1 MPAIFQTATINAD
14 IESVFDLISRIEEF
28 PRYAEALKEVRKINH
43 NTYRWV
49 AQVRGI
55 TLEWVSIVTEFKRP
69 TRLAWRSTSGFKNS
83 GAYTLTRSP
92 EGTLVSISIEFSFPS
107 RLLETVMAPVTIP
120 VARAIASG
128 ILARVKQRLDGSD
141 RHLAIRKTPFGI
153 ARLKLKKRHAARRV

>member
-1 MPAIFQTATINAD
+1 MPAIFQTAIINAD
-14 IESVFDLISRIEEF
+14 IESVFDLISRVEEF
-28 PRYAEALKEVRKINH
+28 PLYAETLKEVGKIGH

-55 TLEWVSIVTEFKRP
+55 TLEWDSIITEFKRP

-92 EGTLVSISIEFSFPS
+92 DGTLVSISIEFSFPG

-120 VARAIASG
+120 VARGIASG
-128 ILARVKQRLDGSD
+128 ILARVKQRLEG
-141 RHLAIRKTPFGI
+141 RHHPFDI
-153 ARLKLKKRHAARRV
+153 TRFKLEKHHAARRV